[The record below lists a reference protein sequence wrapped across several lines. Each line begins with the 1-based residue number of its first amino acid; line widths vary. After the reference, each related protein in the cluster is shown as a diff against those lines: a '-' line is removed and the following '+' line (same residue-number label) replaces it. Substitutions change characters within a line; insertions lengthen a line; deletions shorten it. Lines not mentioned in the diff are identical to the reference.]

1 MAQRL
6 RLDGRPRADYIYKI
20 FELRCALMILSMTG
34 YGTGSA
40 QKDSTTVTVEIKTVN
55 HRFLDLHVRISRE
68 FQFLESE
75 IQQLIRGAL
84 DRGRVDVN
92 VAVHDTA
99 ASALDINATLVK
111 GYLDAAVRLKEEF
124 GFQDSLDLKT
134 VLSLPGI
141 LQSKDV
147 DAAGNSEALSEL
159 LGQSI
164 RAALEGVL
172 RMRRHEGEALLAD
185 MQRHLACIKENAG
198 HIHEL
203 SISSAGD
210 YLQKLRERLDQLL
223 SQGGIDPQRLAQEAA
238 LIADKCDI
246 SEEIARLKSH
256 IEQYFF
262 LMDAKEKAGKKLDFL
277 LQELQREA
285 NTILS
290 KSGNLEI
297 SRHAI
302 AIKTDIEKLRE
313 QVQNV
318 E

>member
-1 MAQRL
+1 
-6 RLDGRPRADYIYKI
+6 
-20 FELRCALMILSMTG
+20 MILSMTG

-40 QKDSTTVTVEIKTVN
+40 QKDNASVSVEIKTVN
-55 HRFLDLHVRISRE
+55 HRFLDLHLRISRE
-68 FQFLESE
+68 YQSMEGE
-75 IQQLIRGAL
+75 VQQLVRAAL

-92 VAVHDTA
+92 VTVQNTA
-99 ASALDINATLVK
+99 SGAFEINANLLK
-111 GYLDAAVRLKEEF
+111 GYLEAIDKLKEEF
-124 GFQDSLDLKT
+124 HLQDSLDLKT

-141 LQSKDV
+141 LQSRDPV
-147 DAAGNSEALSEL
+147 PAEDSGVLIDLVRQSVREALN
-159 LGQSI
+159 
-164 RAALEGVL
+164 GVL
-172 RMRRHEGEALLAD
+172 QMRTQEGEALLAD
-185 MQRHLACIKENAG
+185 LRRNLAGIEENAN
-198 HIHEL
+198 HIRE
-203 SISSAGD
+203 ISTNSASEHF
-210 YLQKLRERLDQLL
+210 QKLRERLDQLL
-223 SQGGIDPQRLAQEAA
+223 PQAGMDPQRLAQEVA

-256 IEQYFF
+256 IEQYYF

-297 SRHAI
+297 SRLAI

>member
-1 MAQRL
+1 
-6 RLDGRPRADYIYKI
+6 
-20 FELRCALMILSMTG
+20 MILSMTG

-40 QKDSTTVTVEIKTVN
+40 QKNNTTVSVEIKTVN
-55 HRFLDLHVRISRE
+55 HRFLDLHIRISRE
-68 FQFLESE
+68 FQSLEAE
-75 IQQLIRGAL
+75 IQQQVRGVL
-84 DRGRVDVN
+84 DRGRVDVS
-92 VAVHDTA
+92 VTVQDTA
-99 ASALDINATLVK
+99 ASAFDINAALVK
-111 GYLDAAVRLKEEF
+111 GYLEAAGRLKEEF

-141 LQSKDV
+141 LQSREIDT
-147 DAAGNSEALSEL
+147 AGNSEAISEA

-164 RAALEGVL
+164 RAALDGVL
-172 RMRRHEGEALLAD
+172 RMRKQEGEALRAD
-185 MQRHLACIKENAG
+185 MQRHLASIEENAG
-198 HIHEL
+198 YIHDL
-203 SISSAGD
+203 SVSSAGE
-210 YLQKLRERLDQLL
+210 YLNKLRERIDQLL
-223 SQGGIDPQRLAQEAA
+223 PQGGIDPQRLAQEAA

-256 IEQYFF
+256 IEQYHF
-262 LMDAKEKAGKKLDFL
+262 LMDAKEKTGKKLDFL

-290 KSGNLEI
+290 KAGNLEV